1 MCLDDI
7 ADLGTDSTPNGV
19 EWNVED
25 AMDRLDGD
33 LAVFAGGL
41 SEWCGV
47 VVGTVNEFRAVATPS
62 NAVIIKLLFV
72 GGGTM
77 LRSNGG
83 VAGEGEGGH
92 IRRYRRLVN
101 SRGTGQG
108 E

>member
-1 MCLDDI
+1 MRLDDI

-19 EWNVED
+19 EWSVKD

-41 SEWCGV
+41 GEWCGV
-47 VVGTVNEFRAVATPS
+47 VVGTVNELQVVAAPS

-77 LRSNGG
+77 LK
-83 VAGEGEGGH
+83 
-92 IRRYRRLVN
+92 
-101 SRGTGQG
+101 
-108 E
+108 